1 MGTKITDFNTMV
13 QIIVSGNHIL
23 PLRNISQMKPLFW
36 ISTHI

>member
-1 MGTKITDFNTMV
+1 MGTKFTDFSTIV

-23 PLRNISQMKPLFW
+23 PLRNLPQMKPLFW